1 MLIIVDKRIPKE
13 AKERLAKMGDLC
25 LFATEKIV
33 YEAISGHPD
42 IFIFQK
48 DNAVILAPETP
59 KYVIKKLQQYRVDI
73 TFGKSH
79 LSEKHPQTT
88 PYNVA
93 YGDGLFIGNKKTCDE
108 TILSLSSDEAWLQSP
123 QSYARCNT
131 IVLDKNHII
140 TSEVTVANSMAN
152 SLFINPKE
160 IILASYPNGF
170 FGGCVGLYKN
180 KLYLIGSLKHH
191 SQQSEI
197 LQYCNKLNIE
207 IMELYDG
214 DFFDGGGIFFF
225 D

>member
-13 AKERLAKMGDLC
+13 VKEKLSEMGDLC
-25 LFATEKIV
+25 LFATENIV

-48 DNAVILAPETP
+48 EDAVVLAPEIP
-59 KYVIKKLQQYRVDI
+59 KYVIEKLQKHNINITIGSKKLSSKYPY
-73 TFGKSH
+73 TAS
-79 LSEKHPQTT
+79 
-88 PYNVA
+88 YNVA
-93 YGDGLFIGNKKTCDE
+93 YGKGVFIGNTKTTDKA
-108 TILSLSSDEAWLQSP
+108 ILDLSKNGTWLQSP

-131 IVLDKNHII
+131 IVLDKNNII
-140 TSEVTVANSMAN
+140 TSEVTVANSMEN

-160 IILASYPNGF
+160 IKLAGFNNGF

-180 KLYLIGSLKHH
+180 RLYLIGSLKHH
-191 SQQSEI
+191 SQQSDI

-207 IMELYDG
+207 IVELYDG
-214 DFFDGGGIFFF
+214 AFFDGGGIFFF